1 MPIPDGVPRRTLTTG
16 LPYMSP
22 GGGPAQGRLTFT
34 GPDLVTVGPLE
45 LLLGGGEA
53 MYLEGGLGS
62 IDLVPCD
69 VAGMNPTGWPYRV
82 DAEFA
87 DGTPGWTRYVTVPS
101 GSGALQLADVLS
113 PDPVAGVFTTLVD
126 PSSLGGAA
134 LLDVG
139 TTTSTVAAGDDARFG
154 RLGGTITL
162 TGTPTAGQVPTATSG
177 TAATWQTPA
186 AGGGG
191 GASIRTAS
199 ARITDDNLS
208 GLPSAAAWAI
218 VTTSAG
224 TPLQAQIAAAAGDRI
239 RVCANYMRSGSHFL
253 DWALL
258 DSAGAIAQ
266 YAGSGTATPLG
277 EGNPAMYPSLS
288 FSYVT
293 SSELF
298 VVDAGNIDGTGK
310 ATVALAHQGTGA
322 GLVYAHSTYPWR
334 LRLENLGPEPT

>member
-1 MPIPDGVPRRTLTTG
+1 MSFPTGADTIVLTMQLGAVDGSGARETVTITPSVPQVASTALNDIREGTPVTVT
-16 LPYMSP
+16 
-22 GGGPAQGRLTFT
+22 
-34 GPDLVTVGPLE
+34 PDLGTGQASVR
-45 LLLGGGEA
+45 LLATDASG
-53 MYLEGGLGS
+53 Y
-62 IDLVPCD
+62 
-69 VAGMNPTGWPYRV
+69 NPTGWTYSIQRGTAAPYNISLPV
-82 DAEFA
+82 SLGATA
-87 DGTPGWTRYVTVPS
+87 D
-101 GSGALQLADVLS
+101 LADLTPVSASVGTYDVLLPES
-113 PDPVAGVFTTLVD
+113 E
-126 PSSLGGAA
+126 LGGAA

-139 TTTSTVAAGDDARFG
+139 TAAGTVAAGDDGRFG
-154 RLGGTITL
+154 RLGGTVTL

-177 TAATWQTPA
+177 TSATWQTPS
-186 AGGGG
+186 GGGG

-199 ARITDDNLS
+199 VRITDDNLA
-208 GLPSAAAWAI
+208 GLPSAASWAI
-218 VTTSAG
+218 VTTSGG

-298 VVDAGNIDGTGK
+298 VVGAGNLSAGR
-310 ATVALAHQGTGA
+310 ATVALAHQGTGT
-322 GLVYAHSTYPWR
+322 GLVYAHTTYPWR
-334 LRLENLGPEPT
+334 LRLENLGPEPS